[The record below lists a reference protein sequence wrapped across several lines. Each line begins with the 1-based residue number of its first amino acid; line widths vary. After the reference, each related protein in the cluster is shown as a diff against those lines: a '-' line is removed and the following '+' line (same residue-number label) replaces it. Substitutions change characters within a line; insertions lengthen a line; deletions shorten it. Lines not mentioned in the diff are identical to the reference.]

1 MSKGVIT
8 TYALVFGAIFLILL
22 GGLLGFI
29 LLQLKQAQRKVA
41 WNEAL
46 HIAEAGVNYYRW
58 HLRHFPN
65 DLQDGEAWCC
75 DSPPCLVCGP
85 YEHSF
90 SDLEQRVEGKFS
102 LEIEGKIQC
111 EQIGSVIITV
121 TGWTDQFPDLK
132 RKVRVKYIRS
142 TVADYAY
149 LLNDNVWAGADRE
162 IKGPYHS
169 NGGIRMD
176 GENNAL
182 VTSAK
187 ATWICTSSFG
197 CDVCPTDAG
206 CEIDINGN
214 CICPGVF
221 TTANGNEELFRYP
234 VPPFDFE
241 GITMD
246 LAAIKDLTKNQGQ
259 GIYLPP
265 SGEQGYYVILK
276 QESIDVYKITDLN
289 AVYAYDLEQG
299 WHWEYSVIGDK
310 TFLGNYTVSES
321 CGLIFIEDD
330 LWIEGEIRGKVTVVS
345 ADLED
350 PAKET
355 NVWLTGDITYKTKD
369 GSDGLLLLAQHNSLI
384 VLSCPDSME
393 LQGIYIAQ
401 TGHFG
406 RNHYSCSDYPADCIK
421 EYLEIYG
428 SVVSDGRV
436 GTKWSY
442 SWGGIAS
449 GFRKRENI
457 YDPKQSFNPPPFLPC
472 TSTTFEL
479 KEWEEL

>member
-1 MSKGVIT
+1 MKKGVIT
-8 TYALVFGAIFLILL
+8 TYTLIFGTVFLILL
-22 GGLLGFI
+22 GGLLSLI
-29 LLQLKQAQRKVA
+29 LLQQRIAQQRIAWNQALHVAEAGINQYRWYLLHFDDPFAWKNYCCENPPCSTCPFVDPEKKIEGEFRLEVEAKTQCGKLMAVSVTSIGNTLKFPDIQRKV
-41 WNEAL
+41 
-46 HIAEAGVNYYRW
+46 
-58 HLRHFPN
+58 
-65 DLQDGEAWCC
+65 
-75 DSPPCLVCGP
+75 
-85 YEHSF
+85 
-90 SDLEQRVEGKFS
+90 
-102 LEIEGKIQC
+102 KI
-111 EQIGSVIITV
+111 
-121 TGWTDQFPDLK
+121 
-132 RKVRVKYIRS
+132 KYIRPS
-142 TVADYAY
+142 VADFAY

-187 ATWICTSSFG
+187 DTWVCTSSFG
-197 CDVCPTDAG
+197 CSSCPTDAG
-206 CEIDINGN
+206 CYLEGGD
-214 CICPGVF
+214 CVCPGVF

-241 GITMD
+241 KITMD
-246 LAAIKDLTKNQGQ
+246 LAEIKDLTKNQGQ

-265 SGEQGYYVILK
+265 SGKKGYYVILK
-276 QESIDVYKITDLN
+276 KDSIDVYKILELG

-299 WHWEYSVIGDK
+299 WHWEYSRIVKKDA
-310 TFLGNYTVSES
+310 TPQNYPISEDCS
-321 CGLIFIEDD
+321 LVFVEDN
-330 LWIEGEIRGKVTVVS
+330 LWIEGEVQGKLTVVS
-345 ADLED
+345 ADLEN
-350 PAKET
+350 PNKET
-355 NVWLTGDITYKTKD
+355 NVWLTGDITYTTKD
-369 GSDGLLLLAQHNSLI
+369 GSDGLVLLAQHNNLISLE
-384 VLSCPDSME
+384 VPEEME

-406 RNHYSCSDYPADCIK
+406 RNHYPCWYYPEDCIK

-428 SVVSDGRV
+428 SVVSNGRV

-449 GFRKRENI
+449 GFKKRENI

-472 TSTTFEL
+472 ISDTFEF